1 MAGGVQSKEKLLEAG
16 LTVLARGNV
25 GVGGQ
30 DGGCPAFWIG
40 MDHRPAVVNP
50 DHRPVFPDH
59 PVFRL
64 VVAVSAIQQALD
76 LLPD

>member
-1 MAGGVQSKEKLLEAG
+1 MSPVALTAAQLRAQARTYDRKALDADDAG
-16 LTVLARGNV
+16 R
-25 GVGGQ
+25 
-30 DGGCPAFWIG
+30 PALCIAI
-40 MDHRPAVVNP
+40 DHPSAVVNP
-50 DHRPVFPDH
+50 DHRTVFPDH